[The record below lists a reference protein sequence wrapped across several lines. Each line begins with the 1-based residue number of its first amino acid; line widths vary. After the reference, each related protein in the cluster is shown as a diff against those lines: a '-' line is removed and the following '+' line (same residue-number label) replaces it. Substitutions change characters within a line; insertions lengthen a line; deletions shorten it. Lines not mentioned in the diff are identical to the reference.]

1 MTIRNV
7 TDRDTFL
14 KMISVCL
21 TDLLLVFSL
30 QVQSGLDVAPRL
42 LKGLSLR
49 DLCRVVGA
57 DPDDVGAQEDQ
68 HVRAQLR
75 EEKNTIQ

>member
-1 MTIRNV
+1 MR
-7 TDRDTFL
+7 
-14 KMISVCL
+14 

-49 DLCRVVGA
+49 DLGRVVSA
-57 DPDDVGAQEDQ
+57 YPDDVGAQEDQ
-68 HVRAQLR
+68 HVCAQLR
-75 EEKNTIQ
+75 EGKKT